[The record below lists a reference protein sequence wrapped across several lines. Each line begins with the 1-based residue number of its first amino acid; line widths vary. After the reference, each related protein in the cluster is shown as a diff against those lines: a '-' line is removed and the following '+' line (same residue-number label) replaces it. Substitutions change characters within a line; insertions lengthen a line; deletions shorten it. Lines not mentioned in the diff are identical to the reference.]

1 MKKYINILFTVT
13 ILSLTCA
20 CGQVNVKMENVRI
33 NHTADMQG
41 IIKSIKELDI
51 IWEEVRSILPEE
63 EKRVYEAYLAA
74 YGDEEHRYTYFDY
87 DSDGKM
93 ELYICRSE
101 DSYGYVIKYFDGG
114 LTTID
119 HGTVSEENIDGLEW
133 NEIETDN
140 SSDDENTDEW
150 THEGIDAYIAQN
162 PYDERCLWYMDEDS
176 FLSQYGFA
184 ESTPFYEYAL
194 PDGNIRLT
202 LYYDEKTGLGCGIRH
217 FERDPSDIMTSG
229 LCGFTFVGMSDET
242 GNLWGGLSVD
252 YTKFESCDGDNGS
265 AYVSAY
271 KENKEYNDAGKVVHF
286 DSSGLY
292 EVGDEKPSYVL
303 WMDYEYDE
311 NGLLQH
317 RQYYHNPYI
326 FGTWYQVWDSYFDK
340 LGRLEH
346 EYIYITHGWM
356 DYYYIYS
363 DESTQP
369 SYCLFLDDN
378 LGWWMP
384 EFARY

>member
-1 MKKYINILFTVT
+1 MKKYIYILFAVT

-20 CGQVNVKMENVRI
+20 CGQVNVNTENVQI
-33 NHTADMQG
+33 SHTADMPG
-41 IIKSIKELDI
+41 IIKPIKELDI
-51 IWEEVRSILPEE
+51 IWEEVRRILPE
-63 EKRVYEAYLAA
+63 
-74 YGDEEHRYTYFDY
+74 D
-87 DSDGKM
+87 
-93 ELYICRSE
+93 
-101 DSYGYVIKYFDGG
+101 
-114 LTTID
+114 
-119 HGTVSEENIDGLEW
+119 
-133 NEIETDN
+133 
-140 SSDDENTDEW
+140 
-150 THEGIDAYIAQN
+150 YIAQN
-162 PYDERCLWYMDEDS
+162 PYDERCLWYMDVDS

-252 YTKFESCDGDNGS
+252 YTKFETCDGDNGS

-292 EVGDEKPSYVL
+292 EVGDE
-303 WMDYEYDE
+303 E
-311 NGLLQH
+311 
-317 RQYYHNPYI
+317 
-326 FGTWYQVWDSYFDK
+326 
-340 LGRLEH
+340 
-346 EYIYITHGWM
+346 
-356 DYYYIYS
+356 
-363 DESTQP
+363 P

>member
-1 MKKYINILFTVT
+1 MKKYITILFTVT

-33 NHTADMQG
+33 NHTADMFG
-41 IIKSIKELDI
+41 IIKPIKELDI

-74 YGDEEHRYTYFDY
+74 YGDEEHLYTYFDY
-87 DSDGKM
+87 DNDGKM

-101 DSYGYVIKYFDGG
+101 DSYGYVIKYFNGG

-265 AYVSAY
+265 DYVSAY
-271 KENKEYNDAGKVVHF
+271 KENKEYNDAGKIAHF
-286 DSSGLY
+286 DSSGIY
-292 EVGDEKPSYVL
+292 EEGDEKPSYVL
-303 WMDYEYDE
+303 WMDY
-311 NGLLQH
+311 
-317 RQYYHNPYI
+317 
-326 FGTWYQVWDSYFDK
+326 YF
-340 LGRLEH
+340 
-346 EYIYITHGWM
+346 
-356 DYYYIYS
+356 IYS